1 MTMII
6 CADDYGLGEDINE
19 AVLNLAAARRLTA
32 VSCMMNT
39 PAMGRAAMASLAGL
53 GGRVEAGLHL
63 CLTDFTPLS
72 GPEKVRSL
80 VSGHGRLE
88 SFRVLLHRSVTG
100 RVVPAQVSME
110 IAKQYARF
118 QELAGRPPA
127 FVDSHLHVHQFPGVR
142 DGLMQ
147 FLDTRPAGCKNL
159 WVRNAH
165 ISSARIVRQGVSPLK
180 CLAISMFGRQMRRRL
195 MENGIAT
202 NHGFGGIYDYRRY
215 AHYEDY
221 LKRFIACA
229 RHPDS
234 LLMAHP
240 GFADHW
246 RRAEYDALLRLD
258 MPAGR
263 LNCFRSGRD
272 GD

>member
-1 MTMII
+1 MII

-19 AVLNLAAARRLTA
+19 AVLDLADRRRLTA

-39 PAMGRAAMASLAGL
+39 PAMGRAAMAALAARAGKI
-53 GGRVEAGLHL
+53 EAGLHL
-63 CLTDFTPLS
+63 CLTDFTPL
-72 GPEKVRSL
+72 GDPDRIRSL

-88 SFRVLLHRSVTG
+88 SFRVLLHRSMTG
-100 RVVPAQVSME
+100 RVVPAQVRME
-110 IAKQYARF
+110 IAEQYSRF

-147 FLDTRPAGCKNL
+147 FLGTHPAGHKHL
-159 WVRNAH
+159 WVRNAY

-180 CLAISMFGRQMRRRL
+180 CFSISVFGRQMRRL
-195 MENGIAT
+195 LVKNGIAT

-240 GFADHW
+240 GLVDHW
-246 RRAEYDALLRLD
+246 RRAEYDALMRLD
-258 MPAGR
+258 MRAGR
-263 LNCFRSGRD
+263 LSRFQSGRD
-272 GD
+272 GN